1 MPLVS
6 LQDVRNART
15 TIGDRLLRTPLVRS
29 LFLSAESGARVSL
42 KLELFQHT
50 GSFKP
55 RGVLNKLATLSPDE
69 RARGVISISA
79 GNHAQA
85 LAWAATAIG
94 VPSTIV
100 MPATAVRAKVDA
112 TRAFGGEVIQTDAD
126 LLSTMRQ
133 VQEERSLAF
142 VHPFD
147 DPVVIAGAATLG
159 LEILEDVPDVDVVIA
174 GCGGGGLLSGVAAA
188 VRQVRPSARVVGVE
202 PTGADAMRQSLA
214 KGEPVRLAKLDTIAD
229 GLAAPFA
236 GVHTLAHV
244 QAFVDDM
251 VLVEDAAILDAMR
264 ALMKRAR
271 ILPEPAGAAA
281 TAALLAGIV
290 SVKPGDRVVVVV
302 SGGNA
307 DPDRLRSLL

>member
-1 MPLVS
+1 MTLVS
-6 LQDVRNART
+6 LPDLRAARHV
-15 TIGDRLLRTPLVRS
+15 IGDRLVRTPLVPS
-29 LFLSAESGARVSL
+29 TSLSARTGARVSL

-55 RGVLNKLATLSPDE
+55 RGVLNALESLSPDE

-94 VPSTIV
+94 LQSTIV

-112 TRAFGGEVIQTDAD
+112 TRSFGGEVILTEGD
-126 LLSTMRQ
+126 LLATMQQ
-133 VQEERSLAF
+133 VQRERGLVF

-147 DPVVIAGAATLG
+147 DPVVIAGAGTLG
-159 LEILEDVPDVDVVIA
+159 LEIAEDAPDVGLVIV
-174 GCGGGGLLSGVAAA
+174 GCGGGGLLSGVSAAIRA
-188 VRQVRPSARVVGVE
+188 VAPRARVVGVE
-202 PTGADAMRQSLA
+202 PKGADAMRQSLA

-244 QAFVDDM
+244 QEFVSEM
-251 VLVEDAAILDAMR
+251 VLVDDDEILDAMR
-264 ALMKRAR
+264 VLMRRAR

-281 TAALLAGIV
+281 TAALLDGTLMIQ
-290 SVKPGDRVVVVV
+290 PGEHVVVVV

-307 DPDRLRSLL
+307 DPVRLRSLL